1 MERQRLIQMRG
12 VTRQYGPDS
21 TAGIFDV
28 DLDIDAGEYVAIV
41 GPSGAGKST
50 LLQILGLLD
59 APNEG
64 SYTFAGKDLTSATEK
79 DRDQLR
85 AESIGFVFQASH
97 VLPHLDA
104 LSNAALGM
112 VPHAVPLQERSE
124 IAYEAMNSLGIAD
137 RATYKAGVLSGGERQ
152 RLAVARAL
160 APQPE
165 LVLAD
170 EPTGA
175 LDTASG
181 MAVLAD
187 LERAREHGA
196 TLIVITHDEDVA
208 ARAHRV
214 IRIVD
219 GRIAEDTGA
228 AESTPAAANESV
240 AKPRK
245 GPLRTR
251 VADVLAESLTEVLLR
266 GIRTAFLVLAFALGI
281 GGLIASVGIS
291 QTAAVQI
298 NERLEAAAFD
308 EVWISTP
315 DYAREELE
323 KNLAQDQHRLRQ
335 LPHVQRVTRMIQLP
349 TESTGLYRMEPGDV
363 NVSGGLQIIAVD
375 DQFFETQDLTLGKEH
390 TADLFGMPAV
400 TSVAV
405 VGLDAHEALQLP
417 GSEAG
422 GTVVV
427 GGHRLTVVDSFTTGE
442 RRPGLNNAVLVP
454 LSLAPQLHL
463 GQPQLV
469 MRTDKGFPAALAE
482 AVPMQLN
489 AADPGSY
496 RVQTV
501 ADLRNLRM
509 GVSTDLDALVGIM
522 AATLL
527 ILAAVSASTS
537 MYLTVLSR
545 APEIALR
552 RALGTT
558 RKGIAARFVTEG
570 VMIGFIGGAVGALA
584 GVLGVVAVSA
594 AQGWKPQVEPWLV
607 PVGLGLGVV
616 AGLVSSVVPAFIA
629 SKQPPSNA
637 L

>member
-1 MERQRLIQMRG
+1 MERRKLIEMRG
-12 VTRQYGPDS
+12 VTRQYGADS
-21 TAGIFDV
+21 TAGVFDV
-28 DLDIDAGEYVAIV
+28 DLDIYAGEYVAIV

-50 LLQILGLLD
+50 LLQLLGLLD
-59 APNEG
+59 APNKG
-64 SYTFAGKDLTSATEK
+64 SYVFAGQDLTKATEK
-79 DRDQLR
+79 DRDRLR
-85 AESIGFVFQASH
+85 ADSIGFVFQASH

-104 LSNAALGM
+104 LSNASLGM

-124 IAYEAMNSLGIAD
+124 IAFEAMNSLGIGD

-160 APQPE
+160 ASQPE

-196 TLIVITHDEDVA
+196 TLIVITHDEEVA

-219 GRIAEDTGA
+219 GRIAEDTGV
-228 AESTPAAANESV
+228 SAAAPSAASV
-240 AKPRK
+240 PLEKPRR

-308 EVWISTP
+308 EVWVTTP
-315 DYAREELE
+315 YYEREELE
-323 KNLAQDQHRLRQ
+323 ESLARDQERIQQ

-349 TESTGLYRMEPGDV
+349 ASSTGLYRLEPGDV
-363 NVSGGLQIIAVD
+363 NSGGGLQIIAVD
-375 DQFFETQDLTLGKEH
+375 DEFFAAQDLTLGKKQ
-390 TADLFGMPAV
+390 TADLFGIPAV
-400 TSVAV
+400 NSVAV
-405 VGLDAHEALQLP
+405 VGPDALQALNLP
-417 GSEAG
+417 SSGADGSI
-422 GTVVV
+422 VV
-427 GGHRLTVVDSFTTGE
+427 GDHRLSVVDSFTTGE
-442 RRPGLNNAVLVP
+442 RRPGLSNAVLVP

-463 GQPQLV
+463 GQPQLLI
-469 MRTDKGFPAALAE
+469 RTEKGFPAALAE
-482 AVPMQLN
+482 AVPMQLD

-570 VMIGFIGGAVGALA
+570 VLIGFIGGAVGALA
-584 GVLGVVAVSA
+584 GVIGVVVVSA
-594 AQGWKPQVEPWLV
+594 AQGWTPQVEPWLV

-616 AGLVSSVVPAFIA
+616 AGLVSAVVPAFIA